1 VRYLT
6 VADQP
11 VAEQFSYWREVIC
24 QVCTPLA
31 AVREREHRGGEPPER
46 GITGWVRSARV
57 GSSYAAEV
65 CSRTQSLDH
74 GAAEIR
80 RTASADVFVALQ
92 LRGRCVG
99 TQGGRTCRVDPGGF
113 AMFDTTQA
121 YRLDFLGD
129 DPSGEWQ
136 VISFRVPRSRL
147 LPFVADPGAFTAVT
161 HDATRGGI
169 ATMVASTMTAIWRT
183 VESLDDLAGQAAE
196 TALLTLLA
204 AASGDTVEHRT
215 ARQETLDA
223 SLRAA
228 VNRYVAANLHVPDL
242 SAAQVARR
250 FGISVRKLHGVYRDT
265 DSTFARTVMALRV
278 EACARD
284 LACGAGGRTLT
295 DVAAHWGFAD
305 LSHMNRVFRA
315 RYGCLPS
322 ELRGAAAGTPAP
334 SPRLPLGAE
343 GPSSR

>member
-1 VRYLT
+1 MT
-6 VADQP
+6 DQP
-11 VAEQFSYWREVIC
+11 VAEQFTYWREVIC

-31 AVREREHRGGEPPER
+31 AEREREHRGGEPAER

-57 GSSYAAEV
+57 GSSYGAEV

-80 RTASADVFVALQ
+80 RTPSADVFVALQ
-92 LRGRCVG
+92 LRGRCIA
-99 TQGGRTCRVDPGGF
+99 TQGPRTCLLEPGGF
-113 AMFDTTQA
+113 AMFDTTDT
-121 YRLDFLGD
+121 YRLDYRGED
-129 DPSGEWQ
+129 RSGEWQ
-136 VISFRVPRSRL
+136 VISFRVPRNRL
-147 LPFVADPGAFTAVT
+147 VPLVADPGGFTAVA

-169 ATMVASTMTAIWRT
+169 ATMVASTITAIWRN

-204 AASGDTVEHRT
+204 AASGDTAEHRT
-215 ARQETLDA
+215 TRQETLDA
-223 SLRAA
+223 TLRAS
-228 VNRYVAANLHVPDL
+228 VNRYLAANLRRPDL

-250 FGISVRKLHGVYRDT
+250 FGISVRKLHSVYQNT
-265 DSTFARTVMALRV
+265 DSTFAKTVMAFRV

-284 LACGAGGRTLT
+284 LAAGAGTRTLT

-322 ELRGAAAGTPAP
+322 ELR
-334 SPRLPLGAE
+334 
-343 GPSSR
+343 SRV